1 MVILLVFGG
10 LLVSIILNG
19 LADNLPVADR
29 RPFPLSFFPACA
41 YCGSVR
47 KARDLLAVGST
58 LFQAGRCLRCSAP
71 RPFRDL
77 LVEAILMIS
86 FPALWLFG
94 KTSVPEILLSGFI
107 LSVFLLFL
115 IIDFEHRYV
124 LGEVVGLV
132 SLILLLCGLL
142 RGFSSLV
149 WMVEGGAGG
158 LLIFLLLY
166 LLGWLMG
173 KVFHIGH
180 GIEPLGFGDVI
191 LAALVGIVTGWPAVL
206 MAVFLSIFIAG
217 IAGVILFFLS
227 AVRRV
232 PLGTATM
239 AYGPYLLISG
249 LIVYFFG
256 GPLVEWIANSI
267 AIL

>member
-1 MVILLVFGG
+1 MVLLLVFGS
-10 LLVSIILNG
+10 LMVSIILNG
-19 LADNLPVADR
+19 LGDNLPATDN
-29 RPFPLSFFPACA
+29 RPFPSNLFPACG
-41 YCGSVR
+41 YCGSMR

-58 LFQAGRCLRCSAP
+58 LFQSGRCLRCGAP

-77 LVEAILMIS
+77 LVEALLMIS

-94 KTSVPEILLSGFI
+94 MTSVPEILLSGFI
-107 LSVFLLFL
+107 LSTFLLFL

-124 LGEVVGLV
+124 LGGVVGLV
-132 SLILLLCGLL
+132 SLVLLLCGLL

-149 WMVEGGAGG
+149 WMVEGGVAG
-158 LLIFLLLY
+158 LLIFLVLY

-173 KVFHIGH
+173 KIFHIGH

-217 IAGVILFFLS
+217 IAGIILLFFS
-227 AVRRV
+227 AVRRM
-232 PLGTATM
+232 PLRNATM

-249 LIVYFFG
+249 LMVHFFG
-256 GPLVEWIANSI
+256 GALVEWIVNSMTVF
-267 AIL
+267 